1 MYLSYKSTT
10 AYNWLGYT
18 YLIARSYLHD
28 VGQGIKAVHEQE
40 ESRMERSNEKQRGI
54 RIFASSICRFFLIS
68 LVEAIQPISWWS
80 ILFLHCE
87 LYHHLLRLPLPDNSL
102 IMMLT
107 VPPLMQRIFWR
118 PFFSSVPP
126 ISTPLH
132 ARQELN
138 LELYFLLVMFFL
150 SCFWID
156 QFSVDGTGTWQGSL
170 EKAKT
175 RTGAHIHDE
184 LCVRVWW
191 TGGQ

>member
-1 MYLSYKSTT
+1 MWHLVIKICFYPPLKFFSVIVYLSYKSTT

-68 LVEAIQPISWWS
+68 LVEAIQPIPWWS

-118 PFFSSVPP
+118 PFFPRCHPFPLPCMLDKNLIWSC
-126 ISTPLH
+126 ISCSLC
-132 ARQELN
+132 
-138 LELYFLLVMFFL
+138 FSLVV
-150 SCFWID
+150 SESIN
-156 QFSVDGTGTWQGSL
+156 FSRRDGNM
-170 EKAKT
+170 T
-175 RTGAHIHDE
+175 RKPRE
-184 LCVRVWW
+184 S
-191 TGGQ
+191 

>member
-1 MYLSYKSTT
+1 MMLVKVSKQFMNRKNQEWRDRMKS
-10 AYNWLGYT
+10 
-18 YLIARSYLHD
+18 
-28 VGQGIKAVHEQE
+28 
-40 ESRMERSNEKQRGI
+40 RGG
-54 RIFASSICRFFLIS
+54 FASLLLLSVVFFLIS
-68 LVEAIQPISWWS
+68 LVEAIQPIPWWS

-150 SCFWID
+150 GCFWID

-184 LCVRVWW
+184 
-191 TGGQ
+191 